1 MAVRCVTEA
10 FSTTCAVH
18 IEDCEGWWLS
28 SCHGSVAEPW
38 HLKPEMSWVQLLATD
53 GLFIFVYFHLITYIY
68 RLTSVVQQK
77 VSALKRGEST
87 SESTWDELVTE
98 IWEENG
104 LKHLRDAATPFQ
116 HEEVFTY
123 DPRKGTYAFQEGY
136 EVTEEEDAFVFI
148 DQRDHDE
155 LANQLMQVQPAKE
168 EPKPPVPSST
178 EETSQPCKQM
188 HRVKKS
194 ISKNQVRGTYTP
206 IM

>member
-1 MAVRCVTEA
+1 MH
-10 FSTTCAVH
+10 TC
-18 IEDCEGWWLS
+18 
-28 SCHGSVAEPW
+28 
-38 HLKPEMSWVQLLATD
+38 
-53 GLFIFVYFHLITYIY
+53 

-77 VSALKRGEST
+77 VSALKHGGSI
-87 SESTWDELVTE
+87 SESTWDELVSD

-104 LKHLRDAATPFQ
+104 LKHLRDAATPFEYT
-116 HEEVFTY
+116 EEFAY
-123 DPRKGTYAFQEGY
+123 DPGKGTYAFQEGY

-178 EETSQPCKQM
+178 EETSQLCKQM

-194 ISKNQVRGTYTP
+194 ISKTKLGVHTHHA

>member
-1 MAVRCVTEA
+1 MRVGGCPAVMAQWQSPGISNQRCPGFNSWRLMA
-10 FSTTCAVH
+10 FSFSSIFTSLH
-18 IEDCEGWWLS
+18 IC
-28 SCHGSVAEPW
+28 
-38 HLKPEMSWVQLLATD
+38 
-53 GLFIFVYFHLITYIY
+53 

-77 VSALKRGEST
+77 VSALKRCESI

-104 LKHLRDAATPFQ
+104 LKHLRDVATPFQ

-123 DPRKGTYAFQEGY
+123 DPGKGTYAFQEGY
-136 EVTEEEDAFVFI
+136 EVTEEDAFVFI

-155 LANQLMQVQPAKE
+155 LANQLMQIQPAKE